1 MSLHHLK
8 VQKMILLLDLFLLK
22 LLVQKRFVVNCLFYY
37 TYKRHNK
44 TTWGHNKKWWPGDL
58 RIYTMYIIC
67 LRFHKNVVRKFTIC
81 FLVCLYSFT
90 NMVQEVAP
98 SHLLLPL
105 QHDIYGE
112 DVHSRHFMCLN
123 LLLHKRNV
131 KKLLLS

>member
-1 MSLHHLK
+1 MYFAISETWSYFLK
-8 VQKMILLLDLFLLK
+8 TFFIEIVCIRKVWL
-22 LLVQKRFVVNCLFYY
+22 Y
-37 TYKRHNK
+37 TVYSITRTKGIIKQLEGITKSDDR
-44 TTWGHNKKWWPGDL
+44 GDL
-58 RIYTMYIIC
+58 RIYTMYNVLAFSQKC
-67 LRFHKNVVRKFTIC
+67 SRKNILFALLLFV
-81 FLVCLYSFT
+81 SNT